1 MLHQIQP
8 TWLKLDQCFHSGER
22 SKLDSLFF
30 RSLRMGF
37 LLIYAEGL
45 GSLVETQ
52 LQSRQG
58 VLGCCENPTGTVCT
72 SHSSIHTPTLLTR
85 TRRWK
90 TRGPKLGRATGEG
103 RQGFT
108 GTRGRSPKLA
118 GVARGMKGHG

>member
-1 MLHQIQP
+1 
-8 TWLKLDQCFHSGER
+8 
-22 SKLDSLFF
+22 
-30 RSLRMGF
+30 MGF

-45 GSLVETQ
+45 GSPVQTQ

-58 VLGCCENPTGTVCT
+58 VLGCCENPKGTVCT
-72 SHSSIHTPTLLTR
+72 SQNSIHTPTLLTR

-108 GTRGRSPKLA
+108 GTRGRRPKLA
-118 GVARGMKGHG
+118 VVRGRERHERTWLAATPQPSSEPLKP